1 MRFPCLVSSRVPRG
15 LYDCQQLCLFVG
27 ELKSL
32 RMRDLEARREAETHG
47 LLRKPIDNNPLSECS
62 GGQVALV
69 REIVEA
75 KRATAR
81 QIEVVKHLVNFH
93 GPPLTR
99 RLGCDTLNTP

>member
-1 MRFPCLVSSRVPRG
+1 
-15 LYDCQQLCLFVG
+15 
-27 ELKSL
+27 
-32 RMRDLEARREAETHG
+32 MRDLEARRETETHG
-47 LLRKPIDNNPLSECS
+47 LLRKPIDKNPLSECS

-99 RLGCDTLNTP
+99 RLRCHTFNTLPILLSLLLREEETPIHLLQP